1 MLFFFYG
8 TLMDDDVRADL
19 LGGAV
24 RGLTVTPGVLLHH
37 RRRSARDAY
46 YPVLVPETGGRVDG
60 IFVDGITRR
69 LAIWVAHFEGT
80 TYAPGAVTAQD
91 PAGRRVPAWSF
102 LPIARAQASRQA
114 WDLRVWQ
121 RRHKPAVRRAI
132 AAWRREA
139 TAGHPL
145 SLDAPWRVRRRIDA
159 IAVHGETPA
168 IRPACP
174 NNGAT
179 WPERLVQTPE
189 LVSGDMAAREHA
201 RMLGVAAQ

>member
-24 RGLTVTPGVLLHH
+24 RELTVTPGVLLHH
-37 RRRSARDAY
+37 RRRSARDGY
-46 YPVLVPETGGRVDG
+46 YPVLVAETGGRVEG
-60 IFVDGITRR
+60 VFVDGVTRR
-69 LAIWVAHFEGT
+69 LAMWVAHFEGT
-80 TYAPGAVTAQD
+80 AYAPGAVTALD
-91 PAGRRVPAWSF
+91 AAGRRVPAWSF
-102 LPIARAQASRQA
+102 LPTRGVAASGRP

-145 SLDAPWRVRRRIDA
+145 SMDVPWRVRRRIDTLA
-159 IAVHGETPA
+159 AQGEPPAVRPVASAADGAPA
-168 IRPACP
+168 
-174 NNGAT
+174 
-179 WPERLVQTPE
+179 RLVHTPE
-189 LVSGDMAAREHA
+189 PGAGDRFARAHA